1 MMKFYL
7 FSIFQKPCCQKRS
20 NSEIYG
26 KTAPFHFYGA
36 EVPISGMAG
45 DQQAA
50 LFGQLAF
57 EPGMVKILTEL
68 VPSL

>member
-1 MMKFYL
+1 MAKQL
-7 FSIFQKPCCQKRS
+7 
-20 NSEIYG
+20 
-26 KTAPFHFYGA
+26 PFILWG

-57 EPGMVKILTEL
+57 EPGMVKTLMAQ
-68 VPSL
+68 VRSLS